1 MIGKKSKIIFIAL
14 IFMIVFNFSYPIVY
28 ASGDVAIPSTQEQA
42 STQEQSS
49 SQAGGSGKTNSTLGT
64 IVDHGLRFIN

>member
-14 IFMIVFNFSYPIVY
+14 IFIIVFNFSYPIVH
-28 ASGDVAIPSTQEQA
+28 AFGDVAIPSTQEQ
-42 STQEQSS
+42 SS
-49 SQAGGSGKTNSTLGT
+49 SQAEDSNKTNSSLGT